1 MENLNSY
8 RLVDKSEFDEINRL
22 AEEAKQT
29 AKIATT
35 DAIEQ
40 QLTKMKDFIN
50 NFIANKNNEEDD
62 IENYA
67 YSFGSLFGNLI
78 KTKYDCEWYQII
90 VDGEEFYCIASPKQ
104 RACCICHNY
113 FYSILEGSHNNNFKL
128 LFNMIKKDYPS
139 SWNFMVLS

>member
-1 MENLNSY
+1 
-8 RLVDKSEFDEINRL
+8 
-22 AEEAKQT
+22 
-29 AKIATT
+29 
-35 DAIEQ
+35 
-40 QLTKMKDFIN
+40 MKDFIN

-78 KTKYDCEWYQII
+78 KTKYDWEWYQII